1 MLGEPG
7 CPCGRTFPVVDRI
20 EGRVDDCIITPDGR
34 RVGRLDPI
42 FKAVQGIHE
51 ARIVQDE
58 SDHLRIELVPRPVV
72 SDQERATLLD
82 ELRRRVGPRMRIT
95 IVTVDAIPRT
105 RAGKLRTVVNLISN
119 HAGPGLDP

>member
-1 MLGEPG
+1 M
-7 CPCGRTFPVVDRI
+7 
-20 EGRVDDCIITPDGR
+20 DDCIITPDGR

-58 SDHLRIELVPRPVV
+58 TDHLRVEVVPRQEV
-72 SDQERATLLD
+72 SAEERSTLVD

-105 RAGKLRTVVNLISN
+105 PRGKLRTVVNLVGDSV
-119 HAGPGLDP
+119 GRSVESQLR